1 MKARLRSSAN
11 HGSRRRQGP
20 AIQHAPRSHAA
31 TLQALEYQNTQR
43 PPHKPPEDILAV
55 MEPVVVLVWDSIART
70 IEMISEIHD
79 LEIISRGPY
88 LGEFRRKFHARDA
101 TEDR

>member
-1 MKARLRSSAN
+1 
-11 HGSRRRQGP
+11 
-20 AIQHAPRSHAA
+20 
-31 TLQALEYQNTQR
+31 
-43 PPHKPPEDILAV
+43 

-70 IEMISEIHD
+70 IEIISEIHD

>member
-1 MKARLRSSAN
+1 MEADV
-11 HGSRRRQGP
+11 GSP
-20 AIQHAPRSHAA
+20 AIPHAPRSHAA
-31 TLQALEYQNTQR
+31 IQALDEKKTLR
-43 PPHKPPEDILAV
+43 PPTHQPPEDILAV

-70 IEMISEIHD
+70 IEIISEIHD